1 MLKQYFSHP
10 MLLGFISL
18 SIVSFSSNTWSAQ
31 QYKNTRTE
39 AQVLENYL
47 EQERQSAGLQSKS
60 LTLNTIKWRYSEGG
74 DINKPSVL
82 LLHGLAGNRDHWNLL
97 AQFLTPYYHVVIPD
111 LPHNGDTKVQAN
123 FDGSVPNVTA
133 ELRHLIEHLG
143 IQDQL
148 NVAGHSFGG
157 SIATI
162 YAAEYPFDTQSLFL
176 LNSAGIYKQSR
187 TTYTLDPN
195 NLKKLV
201 VNKPGDFDIVLSK
214 IMQNPPMLP
223 DEVKLAKEKQL
234 IKRSDDN
241 IRMIDQLV
249 SLTKIYTPDSFARLT
264 RSVEAPTLILWGKQ
278 DKIIDV
284 KAATELQTLLKRAEK
299 PVLLNNVGHIPM
311 LEAEKQVAAHYLPFL
326 AKTQQFKNPLTDK
339 LIPLN

>member
-1 MLKQYFSHP
+1 MLKHFSHP
-10 MLLGFISL
+10 LLLGCISL
-18 SIVSFSSNTWSAQ
+18 CMVSFSSHTWSKQ
-31 QYKNTRTE
+31 QYKNTMAE
-39 AQVLENYL
+39 AQALESYM
-47 EQERQSAGLQSKS
+47 EQERQRSGLKSKS
-60 LTLNTIKWRYSEGG
+60 LTLNKIKWRYSEGG

-111 LPHNGDTKVQAN
+111 LPHNGDTQVQTN

-176 LNSAGIYKQSR
+176 LNSAGIYQQSR

-214 IMQNPPMLP
+214 IMQNPPMVP
-223 DEVKLAKEKQL
+223 YAVKLAKEKQL

-249 SLTKIYTPDSFARLT
+249 SLNKIYTPDSFARLT

-278 DKIIDV
+278 DKIINV
-284 KAATELQTLLKRAEK
+284 EAAAELQTLLKRAEK
-299 PVLLNNVGHIPM
+299 PVLLNNVGHVPM